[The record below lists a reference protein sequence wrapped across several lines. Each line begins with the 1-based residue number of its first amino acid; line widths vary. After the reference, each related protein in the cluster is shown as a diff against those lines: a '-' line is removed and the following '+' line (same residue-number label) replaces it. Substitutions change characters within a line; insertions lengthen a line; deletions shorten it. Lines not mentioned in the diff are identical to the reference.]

1 METNQEKKL
10 NKYELQNQIVC
21 TGFAKFD
28 DAQKYASDHNGSLV
42 EVAFK
47 DGNDNPEITN
57 NEAGLLDKKLHYF
70 VDAGAEYKFIH
81 SSDPGFKKYA
91 DELQK
96 IKASNDNSSLEERY
110 FANFEIE
117 NSEDPIIVIKNDRFE
132 SVTSRERSK
141 YLKHAN
147 VYELGV
153 LLKK

>member
-1 METNQEKKL
+1 MEANLEKKL
-10 NKYELQNQIVC
+10 NRYELDNQFVY
-21 TGFAKFD
+21 TGFGKFE
-28 DAQKYASDHNGSLV
+28 DAEKYASNHNGNLV

-47 DGNDNPEITN
+47 DGNDNPEITE

-70 VDAGAEYKFIH
+70 VDAGSEYKFIH

-96 IKASNDNSSLEERY
+96 IKADNDNSSPEERY

-117 NSEDPIIVIKNDRFE
+117 NSEDPIIVIKNNHFE

-153 LLKK
+153 LLNK

>member
-1 METNQEKKL
+1 MEKNQEKKL

-47 DGNDNPEITN
+47 DGNDNPEITTN
-57 NEAGLLDKKLHYF
+57 AAGLLDKKLHYF

-91 DELQK
+91 DDLQK

-117 NSEDPIIVIKNDRFE
+117 NSDDPIIVIKSDRFE

-153 LLKK
+153 LLNK